1 MSKEQTFLT
10 GEISAKV
17 EKYASMK
24 MTLNPSVIS
33 REICEDHSH
42 ELAGKSEFWEVSGY
56 QFTKQNVANYLRK
69 RFDNQDKQAETNQLV
84 IEGFQYLQSHYIV
97 DKEGEPEAVHISD
110 LTHDQITFISNR
122 MKRKAKGLLIHAREL
137 EKYAEKMAEI
147 LQQ

>member
-24 MTLNPSVIS
+24 MTMNPAVIA
-33 REICEDHSH
+33 REICEDHAH
-42 ELAGKSEFWEVSGY
+42 ELADDSEFWEVCGF

-69 RFDNQDKQAETNQLV
+69 NFDNQDKQAETNQLV
-84 IEGFQYLQSHYIV
+84 IEGFEYLQSHYIV
-97 DKEGEPEAVHISD
+97 EKDGDPEAVHISD
-110 LTHDQITFISNR
+110 LTYDQIKFISNR